1 MKAETHPKYIE
12 SEIRCACG
20 NVIKTRSTKPV
31 ILVGIC
37 NVCHPFYTGMQKFVD
52 TAGRVDKFQQRMA
65 KTQAAQAAHAA
76 INYRGM
82 DLRPHIE
89 RFSKRYAE
97 IEAALSDPKVFENK
111 QRAQDLAR
119 EYASLKEL
127 IGHGK
132 DYLKTLAELDANR
145 ALLQSEPS
153 GSDLATM
160 AQEELGQLEARA
172 KRLALEVQRGVIP
185 PDPADSRNTIIEI
198 RAGAGG
204 SESALFAADLYR
216 MFTRYAESRGWK
228 VEALD
233 SSPSDLGGFKE
244 VIFSVTGTDV
254 YKRLKYESGVHR
266 VQRVPATEAQGR
278 IHTSTATVAVLPEAQ
293 EVDVD
298 IRPEDLEITV
308 CRASGPGGQGVN
320 TTDSA
325 VQIVHKPTGVIV
337 RCADQRS
344 QQKNKAR
351 ALTVLRSRLL
361 EARIAEENAKYA
373 AQRKAQVGTGERNE
387 RIRTYNFPQN
397 RVTDHRIELT
407 LYNLPAVMDG
417 DIDCLIDPLMSHDL
431 EEKLASLNSN

>member
-1 MKAETHPKYIE
+1 
-12 SEIRCACG
+12 
-20 NVIKTRSTKPV
+20 
-31 ILVGIC
+31 
-37 NVCHPFYTGMQKFVD
+37 
-52 TAGRVDKFQQRMA
+52 
-65 KTQAAQAAHAA
+65 
-76 INYRGM
+76 M
-82 DLRPHIE
+82 DLAPHIE
-89 RFSKRYAE
+89 TFRKRFAE
-97 IEAALSDPKVFENK
+97 IEAALSDPKAFDNK

-119 EYASLKEL
+119 EYARLKEL
-127 IGHGK
+127 IARGS
-132 DYLKTLAELDANR
+132 DYLKTLSELKENR
-145 ALLQSEPS
+145 ALLKSEPAE
-153 GSDLATM
+153 SDLWKM
-160 AQEELGQLEARA
+160 AQEEIQRLETEERRLG
-172 KRLALEVQRGVIP
+172 LEVQQGILP

-216 MFTRYAESRGWK
+216 MYTRYAEARDWK
-228 VEALD
+228 VETLD

-293 EVDVD
+293 EVDIE
-298 IRPEDLEITV
+298 IRPEELDITV

-325 VQIVHKPTGVIV
+325 VQIVHKPTGLVV

-361 EARIAEENAKYA
+361 EQRVAEENAKYA
-373 AQRKAQVGTGERNE
+373 AQRRAQVGTGERNE

-397 RVTDHRIELT
+397 RVTDHRIEFT
-407 LYNLPAVMDG
+407 LYNLPAFMDG
-417 DIDCLIDPLMSHDL
+417 DIDSLVEPLMTHDL
-431 EEKLASLNSN
+431 EEKMASLSLSG